1 MELIAAK
8 EFIIAAILGFIIG
21 LQRELSFFHNNKK
34 VYMGARTLS
43 IISLTG
49 YLSTKLYQNY
59 PVILTVSFVSV
70 SIFLFAFYFIN
81 AYNDKLER
89 GNTTEFSALL
99 TFIMGVLVCEH
110 IELAVFS
117 TVILIAILEIKP
129 KLISIKQEIQEKDFR
144 ATILFLLMSFV
155 VLPILPDKP
164 IDGYGL
170 INPNHIWMMVVLIS
184 GLSFIGYLTTK
195 FIDTSKGLI
204 MMGFFGGLA
213 SSTAITLTLSKKA
226 SKNKEANKSLAIAIA
241 IALASSTM
249 FIRVLIWTFILN
261 QELFSAIF
269 IPYLSAT
276 IVGYICIYYL
286 YKNTNEKEISQ
297 DISFK
302 NPLEFVEALKMGVIF
317 GLVFGVLSL
326 LNEHTGYLGVYFAAF
341 ISGLSDVDAIVL
353 SITELFNNKNILVD
367 IAIMGIILATIANT
381 LTKLVLSAVIGNR
394 SLARYLLFIF
404 SACLST
410 LVGIFYILQI

>member
-1 MELIAAK
+1 MELLIAK
-8 EFIIAAILGFIIG
+8 EFIVSAILGFIIG

-43 IISLTG
+43 IISFTG
-49 YLSTKLYQNY
+49 YLSAKLYQNY
-59 PVILTVSFVSV
+59 PVILTISFIGVT
-70 SIFLFAFYFIN
+70 IFLFAFYFIN

-99 TFIMGVLVCEH
+99 SFIVGVLVYDY

-144 ATILFLLMSFV
+144 ASVLFLLMTFV
-155 VLPILPDKP
+155 VLPLLPDKP
-164 IDGYGL
+164 IDNYGL
-170 INPNHIWMMVVLIS
+170 INPSQIWLMVILIS
-184 GLSFIGYLTTK
+184 GLSFIGYLATK

-226 SKNKEANKSLAIAIA
+226 SQNKEANKSLAIAIA
-241 IALASSTM
+241 LASSTM
-249 FIRVLIWTFILN
+249 FFRVIVWTFILN

-302 NPLEFVEALKMGVIF
+302 NPLEFVEALKMGIVFGLIF
-317 GLVFGVLSL
+317 GTLSLVNEYSGAFGV
-326 LNEHTGYLGVYFAAF
+326 YAASF

-353 SITELFNNKNILVD
+353 SLTELFNDKNILLD
-367 IAIMGIILATIANT
+367 IAISGIILATVANT
-381 LTKLVLSAVIGNR
+381 ITKLILSFVIGNR

-404 SACLST
+404 TACLST
-410 LVGIFYILQI
+410 LIGVYYILNT